1 MKCRC
6 CGYDMGEDAKDLRF
20 CPKCLKSTELN
31 DKCMKKFYAEE
42 KTKQAAKYKKS
53 LLHDYSD
60 EELLALGLYPKD
72 EGYKMSLISRILR
85 K

>member
-1 MKCRC
+1 
-6 CGYDMGEDAKDLRF
+6 
-20 CPKCLKSTELN
+20 
-31 DKCMKKFYAEE
+31 MKKFYAEE